1 MSTIIGR
8 RNTWIQEYRNISVHS
23 KEWKAKTTGQRSCM
37 VFTVFPEAF
46 EDAVLARYQS
56 CLFLG
61 AVVGTPEISNYL
73 NSPPYCMPG
82 PFLAVSCSLF
92 LRWVLCRAGGGVQVT
107 VPLVYTDTTPKWQSG
122 ELRWS
127 NEHWNE
133 GISLDYRV
141 DPSSL
146 CPLSGQAQGLCMLIS
161 FSCGWF
167 SWHEALEDTLRSWWC
182 FGKLWVKYEAMNIRR
197 EKVKEQS
204 QEI

>member
-8 RNTWIQEYRNISVHS
+8 RNTWIQEYLCPFKGVKGQIYWPEELHGFYCLPRSFWGCSISKVS
-23 KEWKAKTTGQRSCM
+23 
-37 VFTVFPEAF
+37 
-46 EDAVLARYQS
+46 VL
-56 CLFLG
+56 
-61 AVVGTPEISNYL
+61 
-73 NSPPYCMPG
+73 
-82 PFLAVSCSLF
+82 PFLRSSGGNPRDFILPEFSSVLHTWSLF
-92 LRWVLCRAGGGVQVT
+92 GCVLLILPEMGTLQSWRWSTGDSSSGAHRYHSQVT
-107 VPLVYTDTTPKWQSG
+107 KW

-161 FSCGWF
+161 FSCGWY
-167 SWHEALEDTLRSWWC
+167 SWHEALEDTVRSWWC
-182 FGKLWVKYEAMNIRR
+182 FGKLWVKFEAMNIRR
-197 EKVKEQS
+197 EKVKEQW